1 MYRNHSE
8 NGHNNINFEDNQ
20 CVVTTTNFHQYN
32 WIYHMEHLGNDKEHV
47 IDICSRDIKKIK
59 LMRDIFEMMRT
70 DNVSILMVSSKSP
83 EILIKTLSSCY
94 PFIFSEIQ
102 GQFIGQTVVIGIK
115 DFTNFLDVYQKKLPD
130 YSVITV
136 FDRYGVKVLY
146 GLDVITSYEGY
157 SRGDYHVWSD
167 ITGFSMDDVFAADF
181 LESVAYSSPEAYGKI
196 ALQMDSEFIKSIQ
209 LSMMDTDIIVRE
221 LKLSKVND
229 IKNVVID
236 YVNHEDF
243 PRWDL
248 NFIIIAYLLKEK
260 EVSCANIP

>member
-1 MYRNHSE
+1 
-8 NGHNNINFEDNQ
+8 
-20 CVVTTTNFHQYN
+20 
-32 WIYHMEHLGNDKEHV
+32 MEHLNNDKEHV

-59 LMRDIFEMMRT
+59 LMQDIFEMIRT

-83 EILIKTLSSCY
+83 EKVIKTLSSCH

-102 GQFIGQTVVIGIK
+102 VQIIGQTAVIGIK
-115 DFTNFLDVYQKKLPD
+115 DFTNFLDVYQKELYD

-157 SRGDYHVWSD
+157 SRGDYLVWSD
-167 ITGFSMDDVFAADF
+167 ITGFTMDDVFVADF
-181 LESVAYSSPEAYGKI
+181 LESVAYSSPEAYEKI
-196 ALQMDSEFIKSIQ
+196 ALQIDSQFIKSIQ
-209 LSMMDTDIIVRE
+209 LSMMDTEIILHE
-221 LKLSKVND
+221 LNFLNVND